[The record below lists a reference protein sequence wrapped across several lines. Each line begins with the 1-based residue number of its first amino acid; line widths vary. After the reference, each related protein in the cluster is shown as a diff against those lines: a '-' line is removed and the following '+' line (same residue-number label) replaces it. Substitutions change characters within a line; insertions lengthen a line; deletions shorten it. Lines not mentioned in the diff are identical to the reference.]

1 MITFIIVMVVFIFFI
16 GCAIFNKVCRMFNI
30 MIANQ
35 RIINDNQKII
45 MEKIYDEGEK
55 TREYLKAEII
65 KSENGYV
72 HYEPNEEE

>member
-1 MITFIIVMVVFIFFI
+1 MIKEIIQILKEIIVLRILERK
-16 GCAIFNKVCRMFNI
+16 ALYEDFNI

-35 RIINDNQKII
+35 RIINDNQKVI

-72 HYEPNEEE
+72 HYEPNEKE